1 MFTGSFW
8 KATAE
13 RALRT
18 VAQVL
23 LALWLSDDVF
33 NVLSVDWLN
42 SLGVALGAAVISVLM
57 SIVPAGPTGSPSWV
71 QDAAAGRHSAR

>member
-1 MFTGSFW
+1 MWTVDFW

-23 LALWLSDDVF
+23 LTLWVGSVPLNALQI
-33 NVLSVDWLN
+33 DWLQ
-42 SLGVALGAAVISVLM
+42 SLGVALGAALVSVLM
-57 SIVPAGPTGSPSWV
+57 SLVPAGPTGSPSWV
-71 QDAAAGRHSAR
+71 EDPAATGRHAG

>member
-1 MFTGSFW
+1 MWTAEFW

-23 LALWLSDDVF
+23 LTLLVGDDALNAFQVNWPQSAGIAV
-33 NVLSVDWLN
+33 
-42 SLGVALGAAVISVLM
+42 GAALISVLM
-57 SIVPAGPTGSPSWV
+57 SLVPAGPQGSPSWV
-71 QDAAAGRHSAR
+71 KDSNAAG

>member
-1 MFTGSFW
+1 MWTADFW

-23 LALWLSDDVF
+23 LTAWGAGAVNAIDI
-33 NVLSVDWLN
+33 DWLQ
-42 SLGVALGAAVISVLM
+42 ALGLAGGAALVSVLM
-57 SIVPAGPTGSPSWV
+57 SLVPVGPTGSPSWV
-71 QDAAAGRHSAR
+71 EDPQSTGRHAG